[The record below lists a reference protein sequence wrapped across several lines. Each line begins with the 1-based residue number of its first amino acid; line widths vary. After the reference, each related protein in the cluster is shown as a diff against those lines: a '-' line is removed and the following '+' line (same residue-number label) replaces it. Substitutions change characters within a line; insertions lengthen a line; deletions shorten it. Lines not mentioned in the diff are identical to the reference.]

1 MSKPKDERTEGFK
14 ALWNIIHATPTKAD
28 LESVAREI
36 AGHDDRIAAVHHLAN
51 VLKWMADEV
60 ARDCE
65 QMSYEH
71 GKDGD
76 RYGDNPTAKDHYM
89 SQVWYAYEAKR
100 MEIYS
105 DAVLNAHE
113 ADDEVEQARDAFH
126 EENDGEL
133 TAEQAEDALE
143 NL

>member
-1 MSKPKDERTEGFK
+1 MSKPKDEHTEGFK
-14 ALWNIIHATPTKAD
+14 ALWNIIHTSPTAED
-28 LESVAREI
+28 IGLVAQEI

-76 RYGDNPTAKDHYM
+76 RYGDDPTAKDHYM
-89 SQVWYAYEAKR
+89 SQVWYAYEGKR
-100 MEIYS
+100 MGIYS

-113 ADDEVEQARDAFH
+113 ADDEVEQARNAFH
-126 EENDGEL
+126 EEHDGEL
-133 TAEQAEDALE
+133 TAEQAEEAIE